1 MQNAPSLTPRL
12 QEIADA
18 VAPCRCV
25 ADIGTDHAYLPA
37 HLCAKGVCASAIAS
51 DIRAMPLESAKE
63 TIVRYH
69 LGDRIKNRLG
79 GGASTLLPGEADA
92 IVIAGMGG
100 LMIAQ
105 ILKDDAAVFQ
115 KAAQILVQPMSSVYE
130 LRTLLWEYHYRIARE
145 WLSREGEKLYH
156 IMAIAPGREEEKPSE
171 WELFMGRSLLK
182 ERPQYFADYW
192 AQQKKRL
199 EEKHRGLLRAKTID
213 EKELQRTEAMCRML
227 HKTEEDMGW

>member
-1 MQNAPSLTPRL
+1 MKLSNRL
-12 QEIADA
+12 YACA
-18 VAPCRCV
+18 GLVRPGSHA

-37 HLCAKGVCASAIAS
+37 YLCAMGVCASAIAS

-63 TIVRYH
+63 TIARYH
-69 LGDRIKNRLG
+69 LGDRIKTRLG
-79 GGASTLLPGEADA
+79 GGASTLTPGEADA

-105 ILKDDAAVFQ
+105 ILRDDAAVFQ
-115 KAAQILVQPMSSVYE
+115 KAEQILVQPMSSVYE
-130 LRTLLWEYHYRIARE
+130 LRTLLWEYHYRIERE

-156 IMAIAPGREEEKPSE
+156 IMAIAPGREEEKPGE
-171 WELFMGRSLLK
+171 WKFFMGRSLLE
-182 ERPQYFADYW
+182 ERPRYFSDYW

-213 EKELQRTEAMCRML
+213 EEELRRTEALLLML
-227 HKTEEDMGW
+227 RKTEEDF

>member
-18 VAPCRCV
+18 VAPCRCI

-37 HLCAKGVCASAIAS
+37 YLCAKGICKSAIAS
-51 DIRAMPLESAKE
+51 DLRAMPLESAKE
-63 TIVRYH
+63 TIARYH
-69 LGDRIKNRLG
+69 LGDRIETRLG
-79 GGASTLLPGEADA
+79 SGASTLAPGEADA

-105 ILKDDAAVFQ
+105 ILRDDAAVFQ
-115 KAAQILVQPMSSVYE
+115 KAEQILVQPMSSVYE

-156 IMAIAPGREEEKPSE
+156 IMAIASGREEKPGE

-182 ERPQYFADYW
+182 EQPRHFEDYW
-192 AQQKKRL
+192 AKQKKRL
-199 EEKHRGLLRAKTID
+199 EEKRRGLLRAKTMD
-213 EKELQRTEAMCRML
+213 EKELQRIEAMYRML
-227 HKTEEDMGW
+227 CKTEEDMR